1 MRRYLARGNRLKLA
15 KFGKYLTLAMCA
27 GGLLADGAAAAP
39 RIVSLDECADQYVL
53 GLAPR
58 SDIVAVSDRA
68 TLADSWFRD
77 RVQGLPQV
85 RPSLE
90 SVLALHPSVVVRT
103 WQGDA
108 RLMLKL
114 KQYGIKVISINDI
127 VTYSDA
133 RAELLR
139 VGHELDED
147 ASALI
152 EVHRFDDALEDVRNI
167 GHDRRVLYY
176 TPSGYSLGGDTL
188 VADMMRR
195 LGFRMATKD
204 RGAFYGSPEVVLGM
218 TPDVFALAFYD
229 DPYAMRRAPGRNP
242 LVRAKI
248 AATPHFSIPARALLC
263 SAWFSVYDLRDLSLK
278 GTP

>member
-1 MRRYLARGNRLKLA
+1 MKFA
-15 KFGKYLTLAMCA
+15 KFGKYLAPGLAA
-27 GGLLADGAAAAP
+27 WSLLAECAMTAP

-58 SDIVAVSDRA
+58 ADIAAVSDHA
-68 TLADSWFRD
+68 GLPDSWFRD
-77 RVQGLPQV
+77 RSKGLKQV

-90 SVLALHPSVVVRT
+90 SVLALHPTVVVRT

-108 RLMLKL
+108 RLLLKL
-114 KQYGIKVISINDI
+114 QHYGIKVISINDI
-127 VTYSDA
+127 STYSDA
-133 RAELLR
+133 RNALLR
-139 VGHELDED
+139 VGHELNED

-152 EVHRFDDALEDVRNI
+152 EVHHFDAALEDVRDI
-167 GHDRRVLYY
+167 GHGRRVLYY
-176 TPSGYSLGGDTL
+176 TPSGYSLGAGTL

-195 LGFRMATKD
+195 LGFRMATQD
-204 RGAFYGSPEVVLGM
+204 QGAFYVSPEVVLGM
-218 TPDVFALAFYD
+218 TPDAFALAFYD
-229 DPYAMRRAPGRNP
+229 DPYAMRRVPGRNP

-248 AATPHFSIPARALLC
+248 TTTPHFSIPARALLC